1 MPYYNSDEG
10 SLNPPAIVDTKTS
23 PMEDLTNAE
32 QAFVDANDK
41 LTKEIIPCTLEL
53 LQAWDEFEK
62 KSAELMVILDE
73 ERTAPSGFTA
83 QPTFSFSGMLDGS
96 EIVCKNC
103 RTWAKLEYMKMR
115 WSIFKYY
122 YKFFYHQTFHLY

>member
-53 LQAWDEFEK
+53 LQAWDEFEIVFGPPK
-62 KSAELMVILDE
+62 KIENKKKNS
-73 ERTAPSGFTA
+73 T
-83 QPTFSFSGMLDGS
+83 DGDDR
-96 EIVCKNC
+96 KP
-103 RTWAKLEYMKMR
+103 RKRWYKMAL
-115 WSIFKYY
+115 SPITQFQYIFFLNSPKC
-122 YKFFYHQTFHLY
+122 